1 MKAILGDTMEEM
13 FTEKYRPQEFE
24 DVIGLDPEIPK
35 IVSTGN
41 IPHLLFNGPPGTG
54 KTTTAKIICK
64 KLGADLLVLNSS
76 KERGIDVI
84 RERIE
89 PFATK
94 ASNVLKIVFLDEF
107 DATTPAFQTALRNF
121 METYARSTRF
131 IVTCNYIN
139 KIIDPLR
146 SRFAQYNFYKYKK
159 DDILQ
164 RLNELCQIEGI
175 NVEDGVLEAMVDR
188 YRDDIRSMVNFLQ
201 KNKGK
206 VLRKEDV
213 SHESTV
219 LKILSKVKAKKWV
232 ELRQELMTDYIDYGS
247 MIEEMDRVIF
257 SHPKIEVEVKRK
269 ANLLFA
275 EFQFKMN
282 FSMNKELCFAALLAE
297 LQEVL

>member
-1 MKAILGDTMEEM
+1 MIRMEEI

-35 IVSTGN
+35 LAMSDN
-41 IPHLLFNGPPGTG
+41 MPHFLFIGPPGTG
-54 KTTTAKIICK
+54 KTTTAKIIIRK
-64 KLGADLLVLNSS
+64 READVLVLNAS
-76 KERGIDVI
+76 KDRGIDTI

-89 PFATK
+89 PFAAK
-94 ASNVLKIVFLDEF
+94 ASNAVKIVFLDEF

-121 METYARSTRF
+121 MENYAKSTRF
-131 IVTCNYIN
+131 IATCNYPN

-146 SRFAQYNFYKYKK
+146 SRFVSCNFYKYKK
-159 DDILQ
+159 DDVLQ
-164 RLNELCQIEGI
+164 HLDNLCKIEGI

-206 VLRKEDV
+206 AIRKEDI
-213 SHESTV
+213 SHENTV
-219 LKILSKVKAKKWV
+219 LKILSKVKAKKWL
-232 ELRQELMTDYIDYGS
+232 ELRQELLNDYIDHAA

-257 SHPKIEVEVKRK
+257 GHPKIDIEVKRK
-269 ANLLFA
+269 ANMLFA
-275 EFQFKMN
+275 DYQFKLH
-282 FSMNKELCFAALLAE
+282 FSMNKELAFAALLAE